1 MTKSECG
8 YFVIRHFEFVVKMEK
23 RLRDGSCRREPM
35 LAAACELILLG
46 SGQPATIRAAIPCLP
61 RLAMHI
67 FKDHSAL
74 PAGAHAKSP
83 SHAAFL
89 VEADLPAD
97 VGTDAHR
104 LPAVAQS
111 DRDMAL
117 ANDEFTG
124 Q

>member
-1 MTKSECG
+1 MVLCVTAQ
-8 YFVIRHFEFVVKMEK
+8 
-23 RLRDGSCRREPM
+23 CRREPK
-35 LAAACELILLG
+35 LAAAGELILLG
-46 SGQPATIRAAIPCLP
+46 SSQPATIRAAFPCLP
-61 RLAMHI
+61 RLDMHI

-83 SHAAFL
+83 SHAVFF
-89 VEADLPAD
+89 VDADLPAD
-97 VGTDAHR
+97 VGADVYW